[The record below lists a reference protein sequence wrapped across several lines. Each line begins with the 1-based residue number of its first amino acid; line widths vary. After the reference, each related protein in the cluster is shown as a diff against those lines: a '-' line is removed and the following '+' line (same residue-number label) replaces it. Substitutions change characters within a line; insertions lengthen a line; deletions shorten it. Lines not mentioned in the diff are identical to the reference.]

1 MIHNF
6 KKSKVKEN
14 KNTWIHDKVIKEAF
28 DKIGT
33 NVKNSENKNM
43 EKTYHFLSIDRK
55 SCDFNTIT
63 GKEYQRKD
71 IDGLIQIEV
80 EENGQKVVSQ
90 KTLSEKTRGKYY
102 GDIYLEIISV
112 LSLDKNSEFNVIDDY
127 GWANK
132 FCIAKEPNSAQYLN
146 IVFID
151 KKSNQYKA
159 IFIPDYQKLKNKLF
173 HTEDGILKD
182 LIGNGFIKK
191 IAEEIKKAEAK
202 GNSNFK
208 IKAVKQPYENIIGAK
223 NKTRN
228 GQYYY
233 TIGLTFSFEYLKELG
248 IKLKE
253 FNGVLDNK
261 VTNNIPMKKLS
272 ITKQK

>member
-6 KKSKVKEN
+6 NKSKVKEN
-14 KNTWIHDKVIKEAF
+14 KNTSIHDKVIKEAF
-28 DKIGT
+28 DNIGINAET
-33 NVKNSENKNM
+33 SQKNNTGKN
-43 EKTYHFLSIDRK
+43 YRFLGIDRK
-55 SCDFNTIT
+55 SCDFNTVI

-71 IDGLIQIEV
+71 IDGLIKIEV
-80 EENGQKVVSQ
+80 EENGQKIITH

-112 LSLDKNSEFNVIDDY
+112 LSQDKNSDFSVIEDY

-132 FCIAKEPNSAQYLN
+132 FCIAKQSNSAQYLN

-151 KKSNQYKA
+151 KKSNGYKA
-159 IFIPDYQKLKNKLF
+159 IFIPDYQKLKKQLF
-173 HTEDGILKD
+173 DTEDGILKD
-182 LIGNGFIKK
+182 LINNKFIKK
-191 IAEEIKKAEAK
+191 ITEEIKKTELK

-208 IKAVKQPYENIIGAK
+208 LKAIKEPYGYIIGAK
-223 NKTRN
+223 NKSKN

-233 TIGLTFSFEYLKELG
+233 TIGLTFSFDYLKKLG

-253 FNGVLDNK
+253 FDGVLDNQLK
-261 VTNNIPMKKLS
+261 NKSSTKKCA
-272 ITKQK
+272 TT